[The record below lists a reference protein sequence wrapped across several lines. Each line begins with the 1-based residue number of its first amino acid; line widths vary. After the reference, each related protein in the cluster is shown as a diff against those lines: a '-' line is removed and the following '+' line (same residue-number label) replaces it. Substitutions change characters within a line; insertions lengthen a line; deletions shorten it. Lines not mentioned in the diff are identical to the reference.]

1 MLYDTV
7 HIPLLVL
14 GLAGFLLALHIYIK
28 KHKKKPL
35 ICPLRANCEEVI
47 HSKFGSFLGIPVE
60 IFGLGYYGIITLA
73 HTVLFFFPTLGS
85 EGLIFILALLS
96 AFAGLFSLYLVA
108 IQAFVLHKWC
118 TWCLL
123 STAISLTILFSTLV
137 TLPFDLVG
145 VLIEH
150 RRIITIFHLLGMAL
164 GVGTAT
170 ITDLFFFR
178 FLKKLRINEE
188 EADTMHMLSNVI
200 WVGLAIVVLSGVGL
214 FVPESERLLASG
226 KFLVKMI
233 GVAVLIVNG
242 FILNIAIAPRLM
254 HISYGEAHH
263 HKPGE
268 LHIIRRSAFALGA
281 ISITSW
287 YFVFV
292 LGALRG
298 VTLHFDVLFLIY
310 AVLLGGAIIGSQI
323 FEYHFKITHE
333 KN

>member
-1 MLYDTV
+1 MLYDIV
-7 HIPLLVL
+7 HIPLLIL
-14 GLAGFLLALHIYIK
+14 GLVGFLLSLYIYNK
-28 KHKKKPL
+28 KHKKKSL
-35 ICPLRANCEEVI
+35 ICPLRARCDEVI

-60 IFGLGYYGIITLA
+60 VLGLGYYGIIALS
-73 HTVLFFFPTLGS
+73 HIVLLFIPTLGT
-85 EGLIFILALLS
+85 EGVVFLLALLS

-123 STAISLTILFSTLV
+123 SAGISLTILFLTITS
-137 TLPFDLVG
+137 LPFDLAG
-145 VLIEH
+145 VLTEH
-150 RRIITIFHLLGMAL
+150 RRVVTIFHLLGMAL
-164 GVGTAT
+164 GLGTAT

-200 WVGLAIVVLSGVGL
+200 WIGLAIVVLSGIGL
-214 FVPESERLLASG
+214 FIPESERLLASG
-226 KFLVKMI
+226 KFMVKMI

-242 FILNIAIAPRLM
+242 FVLNIAIAPRLM

-287 YFVFV
+287 YFIFV

-298 VTLHFDVLFLIY
+298 VTFHFDILFLIY
-310 AVLLGGAIIGSQI
+310 AVLLGGAILGSQV